1 MLSFQIAAE
10 VHKMPQIHFIKLK
23 VLLKV
28 FNSTSEYSILQK
40 SERGKRIVNLNFDK
54 KLKDRAFSHSR
65 YHVEPYAQ

>member
-1 MLSFQIAAE
+1 MLSFQIAAQ
-10 VHKMPQIHFIKLK
+10 VHKMPKIHFIKLK

-54 KLKDRAFSHSR
+54 KQNDRPFSHSR